1 MLEYLQ
7 ASRLAHAVGES
18 QMLTATLS
26 SLHLL
31 GFTTIMGSALVS
43 NLRMLGLLLPEQPAT
58 DITRPASR
66 ALAVGLML
74 SALTGA
80 LLFMPRA
87 AGAAANPIF
96 RLKLGLILA
105 AALVH
110 FGAQRRFAARADRS
124 QGGARVVGATGL
136 VLWFGAAV
144 AACAFIL
151 IE

>member
-58 DITRPASR
+58 DITRPTSR
-66 ALAVGLML
+66 ALAAGLVL

-124 QGGARVVGATGL
+124 QGGARVVGARAWCSGSARPL
-136 VLWFGAAV
+136 RRALSS
-144 AACAFIL
+144 
-151 IE
+151 

>member
-1 MLEYLQ
+1 VLEYLQ
-7 ASRLAHAVGES
+7 ASWLAHAVGES

-43 NLRMLGLLLPEQPAT
+43 NLRMLGVLFAEQPAT
-58 DITRPASR
+58 DITRPTAR
-66 ALAVGLML
+66 ALAAGLVL
-74 SALTGA
+74 SAVTGA

-87 AGAAANPIF
+87 GGAMANPIF
-96 RLKLGLILA
+96 RVKLALIVA
-105 AALVH
+105 ATVVH
-110 FGAQRRFAARADRS
+110 FGAQRRFAVGADRS
-124 QGGARVVGATGL
+124 RGAARVVGGAGL
-136 VLWFGAAV
+136 VLWFGVAL